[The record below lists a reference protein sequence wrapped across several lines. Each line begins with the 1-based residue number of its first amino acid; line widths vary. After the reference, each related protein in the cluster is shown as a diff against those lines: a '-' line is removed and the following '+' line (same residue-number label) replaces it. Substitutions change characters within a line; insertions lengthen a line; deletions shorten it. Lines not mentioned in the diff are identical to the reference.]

1 MNNIFIFILEFLNF
15 YYQVYLD
22 YQLLI
27 LFLKILVLHAF
38 FHVLIFDLNS
48 SRDWVFLYLV
58 FRFAQRNRALYLTVS
73 DRFPI
78 FCKNFRKIFGVV
90 CVAAKLKKWINYE
103 KKNYDGATPY
113 TTLYTSVIKTCKF
126 LWWIAI
132 SFCSLSICWKYLVSS
147 LYVSSDTLL

>member
-58 FRFAQRNRALYLTVS
+58 FRFAQRKRALYLTVS

-103 KKNYDGATPY
+103 KRIMMVLHRIQLC
-113 TTLYTSVIKTCKF
+113 TLLS
-126 LWWIAI
+126 LRLAN
-132 SFCSLSICWKYLVSS
+132 SFDELQYHFALLVSVGS
-147 LYVSSDTLL
+147 I